1 MDNLLWGTE
10 HLPDEAP
17 TSGGKLVPPVI
28 STTSPA
34 RTARTVRVQ
43 PKPPFAF
50 GRIGCSPSAEIA
62 VRTAPNSP
70 FAFDRSTHQDGQLE
84 ASLPHGPPPR
94 GPPRERTLPPPQP
107 HRRPA
112 RRTLT
117 GSLPGRGTTR

>member
-70 FAFDRSTHQDGQLE
+70 FAFDRSTHAAGGGGDQAPAPESGGGESGRDRV
-84 ASLPHGPPPR
+84 PR
-94 GPPRERTLPPPQP
+94 
-107 HRRPA
+107 RRQA
-112 RRTLT
+112 EV
-117 GSLPGRGTTR
+117 GSRSSDRAADPVGSR

>member
-1 MDNLLWGTE
+1 MDNLLRGTE

-34 RTARTVRVQ
+34 GPPAVRIQ

-50 GRIGCSPSAEIA
+50 GRTGCSLSAEIA

-70 FAFDRSTHQDGQLE
+70 FAFDRSAHTDSIYLDVTAGDRSSAKTAEAAEGVYRHVDGDGILVAIE
-84 ASLPHGPPPR
+84 VLDLGRR
-94 GPPRERTLPPPQP
+94 G
-107 HRRPA
+107 
-112 RRTLT
+112 
-117 GSLPGRGTTR
+117 